1 MSGLRNLFKEDS
13 PLQNQELKRKLNNLL
28 IALVIIYLGLL
39 IATEMNNMY
48 IEKETARQ
56 VELSKQY
63 VKNKKILQEKLE
75 KENIQNEQE
84 TKTNKNKN
92 K

>member
-13 PLQNQELKRKLNNLL
+13 PLQNQELKRKLNNWL
-28 IALVIIYLGLL
+28 IALVIVYLGLL

-48 IEKETARQ
+48 IQKETARQ
-56 VELSKQY
+56 IELSKEY

-75 KENIQNEQE
+75 KENIQKEQE
-84 TKTNKNKN
+84 IKVNKN
-92 K
+92 

>member
-13 PLQNQELKRKLNNLL
+13 PLQNQELKRKLNNWL
-28 IALVIIYLGLL
+28 IALVIVYLGLL

-56 VELSKQY
+56 VELSKEY

-75 KENIQNEQE
+75 KENMQKEQE
-84 TKTNKNKN
+84 TKTNEN
-92 K
+92 

>member
-13 PLQNQELKRKLNNLL
+13 PLQNQELKRKLNNWL

-56 VELSKQY
+56 VELSKEY

-75 KENIQNEQE
+75 KENIQKEQE
-84 TKTNKNKN
+84 TKTNEN
-92 K
+92 

>member
-56 VELSKQY
+56 VELSKEY

-75 KENIQNEQE
+75 KENIQKEQE
-84 TKTNKNKN
+84 TKTHKN
-92 K
+92 

>member
-13 PLQNQELKRKLNNLL
+13 PLQNQELKRKLNNWL
-28 IALVIIYLGLL
+28 IALVIVYLGLL

-56 VELSKQY
+56 IELSKEY

-75 KENIQNEQE
+75 KENIQKEQE
-84 TKTNKNKN
+84 IKVNKN
-92 K
+92 